1 MLMNSF
7 SIEFSVAKYSNYVTK
22 FEIWNK
28 WHHCYKHKIIFPQ
41 KLRFFRELE
50 HCARV
55 LFVTPSSSHQQFP
68 LLFTYFWKIPPQ
80 TCLVEANPSTLEIS
94 PIVIHS
100 SHTPL
105 HLLKVWVLWVFWHK
119 QKQCC
124 QLSEI
129 FFFIFLGCFQFW
141 KSYL

>member
-1 MLMNSF
+1 M
-7 SIEFSVAKYSNYVTK
+7 
-22 FEIWNK
+22 
-28 WHHCYKHKIIFPQ
+28 
-41 KLRFFRELE
+41 E
-50 HCARV
+50 HCTRV

-119 QKQCC
+119 QKTVLPTFKYFAFNDFSGVFAKFQKV
-124 QLSEI
+124 I
-129 FFFIFLGCFQFW
+129 FKPIIVENTAKFLNPIEPCLAKLFCKLLLLRIFYIHLHMIRNV
-141 KSYL
+141 